1 MCRVD
6 DGAYDRI
13 LTNFRSPFACC
24 CCCIQLH
31 VVHFVIAGR
40 PIECTDMIV
49 ELSVVI
55 TVVIVSS
62 LTLLVALH
70 FVDANDRLLHL
81 MDLYRTQVRGVVCS
95 RLNNNNNV
103 MLGATLRLVRDD
115 FTLKDHGAVLLIV
128 H

>member
-1 MCRVD
+1 
-6 DGAYDRI
+6 
-13 LTNFRSPFACC
+13 
-24 CCCIQLH
+24 
-31 VVHFVIAGR
+31 
-40 PIECTDMIV
+40 MIV

-55 TVVIVSS
+55 TVVVVSS

-70 FVDANDRLLHL
+70 FVDASDCLLCL
-81 MDLYRTQVRGVVCS
+81 MTLYRTQVRGLVCS
-95 RLNNNNNV
+95 RLNNNNNA